1 MCRLL
6 FFRVPEKAR
15 QGTEV
20 VGKYPFCLNIPLFG
34 QMLSERSVF
43 SKKVFD

>member
-6 FFRVPEKAR
+6 FFRALATGL
-15 QGTEV
+15 QGAMEL
-20 VGKYPFCLNIPLFG
+20 GKCRYCLNIPLFG

>member
-1 MCRLL
+1 MNLL
-6 FFRVPEKAR
+6 FFRGLQIGLQSAKLL
-15 QGTEV
+15 
-20 VGKYPFCLNIPLFG
+20 GKCRYCLNIPLFG

>member
-6 FFRVPEKAR
+6 FFWALAIGL
-15 QGTEV
+15 QGA
-20 VGKYPFCLNIPLFG
+20 VGLGKSRYCLNIPLFG

>member
-1 MCRLL
+1 MK
-6 FFRVPEKAR
+6 RVR
-15 QGTEV
+15 N
-20 VGKYPFCLNIPLFG
+20 VGNIPLFG